1 MSDNARAIWLMVAA
15 MAAFA
20 VCDMFVK
27 LAAESLGV
35 GQIAVLLAAGSAA
48 LFWVALRREGGR
60 LISPHLRQR
69 AFLIRC
75 VGEVVA
81 TTCVTVA
88 LALIPIV
95 TFSSIIQAQ
104 PLAVTLGAALFL
116 GERVGWRRWLSI
128 FVGFLGVMIVLR
140 PGAGDFEPAA
150 LWALAGVVGMTTRDL
165 ATRALPREISTV
177 FAATWALLAVMAV
190 GAVLVPLTG
199 GWRAIDGVTG
209 LYVAGMILSGALAY
223 LSITLAMRVGE
234 VSAIASFRYSRIV
247 FAMLIGYLV
256 FAERPDLWVWVGTI
270 VIVLSGIYTLM
281 RERRSRPAP

>member
-1 MSDNARAIWLMVAA
+1 MSNARAIWLMVAA

-27 LAAESLGV
+27 LSARTLGV
-35 GQIAVLLAAGSAA
+35 GQIAVLLAAGSAV

-60 LISPHLRQR
+60 LLAPEFRNR

-75 VGEVVA
+75 LGEVIA

-104 PLAVTLGAALFL
+104 PLAVTLGAAIFL
-116 GERVGWRRWLSI
+116 GERVGWRRWASI
-128 FVGFLGVMIVLR
+128 FMGFLGVLIVLR
-140 PGAGDFEPAA
+140 PGAGDFDAAA
-150 LWALAGVVGMTTRDL
+150 LWALAGVIGMTTRDL
-165 ATRALPREISTV
+165 ATRALPRSVSTY
-177 FAATWALLAVMAV
+177 FAATWALLAVMLA
-190 GAVLVPLTG
+190 GAILVPFTG
-199 GWRAIDGVTG
+199 GWRDIDALTS
-209 LYVAGMILSGALAY
+209 LYVAGMIGSGAVAY
-223 LSITLAMRVGE
+223 LSITLAMRTGE

-247 FAMLIGYLV
+247 FAMLIGYIV

-270 VIVLSGIYTLM
+270 VIVVSGIYTLA
-281 RERRSRPAP
+281 RERAVAKA